1 MRRLLFILALLAPAL
16 AWSQAGPRLSSLA
29 IEIWPEYDR
38 PAALVILRG
47 VLAEDVKLP
56 AAISMRLPA
65 ASGGA
70 AAVAYSASAD
80 ANLLNLKSE
89 QGKTGDYVAVKFDLP
104 ERFFHI
110 EFYAPMATGGRARSF
125 RYEWPGD
132 LAVDRAT
139 VVVQEPAAAE
149 GIVVEPNLAERSTGS
164 EGLTY
169 RVGDLGALPAGKAV
183 PIAITYTKSDARPSV
198 DIKGIRTAQAAPS
211 SAAAAPAAPTSNA
224 TGLPEWVVPAGA
236 FAALSIVGVLLVL
249 LAWRRRAAA
258 PPAAQRPAGFCTKC
272 GAPLA
277 AGANFCGKC
286 GTKAAAAR

>member
-1 MRRLLFILALLAPAL
+1 LRRLLFLLALLAPAL
-16 AWSQAGPRLSSLA
+16 AWSQAAPRLASLA

-47 VLAEDVKLP
+47 VLAEGVKLP

-80 ANLLNLKSE
+80 GNLLNLKSE
-89 QGKTGDYVAVKFDLP
+89 QAKTGDYVAVKFDLP

-110 EFYAPMATGGRARSF
+110 EFYAPMATGEPGRSF

-139 VVVQEPAAAE
+139 VIVQEPAAAE

-169 RVGDLGALPAGKAV
+169 RVGDLGALPAGKAM
-183 PIAITYTKSDARPSV
+183 PIAIKYTKSDARPSV
-198 DIKGIRTAQAAPS
+198 DIKGIRTAQAASS
-211 SAAAAPAAPTSNA
+211 SAPSAPAAPSANA
-224 TGLPEWVVPAGA
+224 TSLPEWVAPVGA

-249 LAWRRRAAA
+249 FAWRRRAAA
-258 PPAAQRPAGFCTKC
+258 PAAATAAGFCTKC
-272 GAPLA
+272 GVPLA
-277 AGANFCGKC
+277 TGANFCGKC
-286 GTKAAAAR
+286 GTKVAAAR

>member
-1 MRRLLFILALLAPAL
+1 
-16 AWSQAGPRLSSLA
+16 
-29 IEIWPEYDR
+29 
-38 PAALVILRG
+38 VILRG
-47 VLAEDVKLP
+47 VVAEGIKLP
-56 AAISMRLPA
+56 AAIALRLPA

-70 AAVAYSASAD
+70 AAVAYSASAGG
-80 ANLLNLKSE
+80 NLLNLKSE
-89 QGKTGDYVAVKFDLP
+89 QVKTGEYVTVKFDLP

-110 EFYAPMATGGRARSF
+110 EFYAPMATGEPARSF

-183 PIAITYTKSDARPSV
+183 PIAIKYTKTDARPSA

-211 SAAAAPAAPTSNA
+211 PAASAPAAPAASA
-224 TGLPEWVVPAGA
+224 ASLPEWVAPAGA

-249 LAWRRRAAA
+249 FAWRRRAAA
-258 PPAAQRPAGFCTKC
+258 PQPAQPAQPAAFCTKC

-286 GTKAAAAR
+286 GTKVAAGR